1 MGYFLRPKKRAD
13 PEPAKHALNTGAVQK
28 KSQKKRVHFAQPGDA
43 LVKER
48 PEQSAETVCEDPPV
62 ARACPS
68 EANPSEA
75 NADFTRTPPTNPH
88 LKTMKPIG
96 EYPSLAEYK
105 SAGLRPPPKG
115 MLKRSKLGIRT
126 EEDDEELMT
135 IDTPITPV
143 AEDMMDLD
151 IPCVDANS
159 DKFTDGGNRASLQT
173 SVEDGVVV
181 NELGV
186 KLSEKDS
193 EDEAVNGDEAFK
205 NNLVT
210 PISESFDSLLIPPPF
225 NQPSLSPLETP
236 VGTPA
241 DELMSDPILA
251 ASDTHITAPT
261 DTPLNQ
267 APQSPPTTSV
277 AAAAMA
283 RKTKA
288 TAAAGRDYISLLNYL
303 PMPVSETFDVPELKK
318 ILERALTACMKN
330 KDDEVAL
337 SLVYFWSQL
346 NNDEFKLSLLRN
358 LGQPDSDHNL
368 QLALRTMIRTSSE
381 EAAAWYDKFII
392 NHAKAPLLDDYDDS
406 DSETTLSSARSMATG
421 SGKPFK
427 MSEIY
432 RDVSG
437 PKLIEAF
444 ATGKTNTAPI
454 KRAKKPCPANE
465 GPFKRRREWEADP
478 TMEEKV
484 RSKRARFAKEVHH
497 EQDTTVATSSVR
509 PQLEEVS
516 IPQPDIVEDG
526 GAPKSPEPPAHSTR
540 AARVNQR
547 QNGKG
552 QAEKKAAP
560 PKPKRVSKEVSLE
573 NRARGSVYHR
583 AYESTARAAA
593 TAGVQLTIEEDEELS
608 NSIYSKRTNEWEFE
622 WNMRHR
628 PQSME
633 KDDDNV
639 DNCVVCDGEGE
650 LLCCDS
656 CDNAFHFNCLSGI
669 DVVHKDEDEWFCPS
683 CDSSHSFT
691 FSIIDGN
698 YLHKTEFSPP
708 KDIQEFFIGVEEHVF
723 FDPAQPLRTTN
734 NRRYSDVPHIP
745 RLTKQP
751 KNAVTPFYNDENLIK
766 LTENKHVVLCT
777 KCSRSSDGVRPIIK
791 CDYCP
796 CRFHLDCLDPPLAHP
811 PNPVKGWMCP
821 NHVTPE
827 DMIATKVV
835 DGQVRE
841 RRIRR
846 PKNVA
851 LMDLDVIPVPDDE
864 SIFDDEWR
872 ERRFRAPAG
881 DVVLDFVSAV
891 KDDSKHVNEEVLQRM
906 KKAMVNITTL
916 AVEDLVNRR
925 GAVISDAWMDE
936 FRSLCDSELRRVRTG
951 WLRDEEADA
960 ADSLLALS
968 GRGGRFPGLPKPSSS
983 KPDEVPSSQTTAAT
997 SPDADEA
1004 MTGN

>member
-1 MGYFLRPKKRAD
+1 MGYFLRSKKRET
-13 PEPAKHALNTGAVQK
+13 PEPAKHAVNTGAVK
-28 KSQKKRVHFAQPGDA
+28 KKLQKKRVRFAQSDDA
-43 LVKER
+43 PVKER
-48 PEQSAETVCEDPPV
+48 REQSVETVCEDPPV

-68 EANPSEA
+68 EANPNEA
-75 NADFTRTPPTNPH
+75 NADSTSTSPTNPI

-159 DKFTDGGNRASLQT
+159 DKFTEGGNQASLQT
-173 SVEDGVVV
+173 SVEDGVAVK
-181 NELGV
+181 ELGV
-186 KLSEKDS
+186 KLSEKAS
-193 EDEAVNGDEAFK
+193 EGETVNGDESFK
-205 NNLVT
+205 NNVVT
-210 PISESFDSLLIPPPF
+210 PTSESFDSLLIPPPF

-241 DELMSDPILA
+241 DELMTDPILD
-251 ASDTHITAPT
+251 ASNSHNTAPT
-261 DTPLNQ
+261 NTPLNQ
-267 APQSPPTTSV
+267 APQSPPSTSV

-283 RKTKA
+283 RKAKA
-288 TAAAGRDYISLLNYL
+288 TPAAGRDYIALLNYL
-303 PMPVSETFDVPELKK
+303 PLPVSETFDVPQLKK
-318 ILERALTACMKN
+318 ILEKALTECMKV

-358 LGQPDSDHNL
+358 LGQPESDHTL
-368 QLALRTMIRTSSE
+368 RLALRSMIRTSSE
-381 EAAAWYDKFII
+381 EAAAWYDKFILD
-392 NHAKAPLLDDYDDS
+392 HAKAPLLDEYDDS
-406 DSETTLSSARSMATG
+406 DSETTLSSARSLATA

-427 MSEIY
+427 MSEVY

-465 GPFKRRREWEADP
+465 SPFKRRREWESDP

-484 RSKRARFAKEVHH
+484 RHKRARFAENVYHDR
-497 EQDTTVATSSVR
+497 DTPVATSSVR
-509 PQLEEVS
+509 PQLEEVP

-526 GAPKSPEPPAHSTR
+526 EALNSPPPAHSTR
-540 AARVNQR
+540 SARANQR

-552 QAEKKAAP
+552 PAEKKTAPP
-560 PKPKRVSKEVSLE
+560 PKPKAKRVSKEVSLE
-573 NRARGSVYHR
+573 NRAKGTSYHR
-583 AYESTARAAA
+583 AYESTARAA
-593 TAGVQLTIEEDEELS
+593 TPSGPRPSIEEDEELS
-608 NSIYSKRTNEWEFE
+608 NSIYSTRTNEWEFD
-622 WNMRHR
+622 WDMRHR
-628 PQSME
+628 PRSME

-650 LLCCDS
+650 LLCCDG
-656 CDNAFHFNCLSGI
+656 CDNAFHFGCLSEL
-669 DVVHKDEDEWFCPS
+669 DVLHKDEDEWFCPS
-683 CDSSHSFT
+683 CNVAHSFT
-691 FSIIDGN
+691 FAIIDGN
-698 YLHKTEFSPP
+698 YIHKTDFSPP
-708 KDIQEFFIGVEEHVF
+708 KDIQEYFVGVTERVC
-723 FDPAQPLRTTN
+723 FDPARPFRHTN
-734 NRRYSDVPHIP
+734 NRRYDAVPHIP

-751 KNAVTPFYNDENLIK
+751 KNAVTPLYNDENLIK
-766 LTENKHVVLCT
+766 LTDNKHVVLCT
-777 KCSRSSDGVRPIIK
+777 RCSRCSDGSRPIIK

-811 PNPVKGWMCP
+811 PNPTVGWMCP
-821 NHVTPE
+821 NHVTPQ
-827 DMIATKVV
+827 DMVATKIV

-846 PKNVA
+846 PKNA
-851 LMDLDVIPVPDDE
+851 AFMDLDVIPVPDDE

-872 ERRFRAPAG
+872 ERRYRAPAG
-881 DVVLDFVSAV
+881 DLVMDFVSAV
-891 KDDSKHVNEEVLQRM
+891 KDDAKHINEESLQRM

-916 AVEDLVNRR
+916 AVEDLVKRR
-925 GAVISDAWMDE
+925 GAVISDSWMEE

-960 ADSLLALS
+960 ADSLLALRD
-968 GRGGRFPGLPKPSSS
+968 GRLPGLPKPSFS
-983 KPDEVPSSQTTAAT
+983 KPSEVPSSQTTAAT
-997 SPDADEA
+997 SPEADEVMA
-1004 MTGN
+1004 DN